1 MGTLSPE
8 DEKTLLWTCGT
19 ILVLLLLLVLAV
31 GAFLYAVV
39 QWVFS

>member
-19 ILVLLLLLVLAV
+19 IIVLGLLLVAII
-31 GAFLYAVV
+31 GGGMFYII
-39 QWVFS
+39 QEVFF

>member
-8 DEKTLLWTCGT
+8 DEKTLLWTCST